1 MIFDA
6 LFFRQFRRNAL
17 LSFVTLTA
25 IALAVALLSAIELA
39 NAAAVGAF
47 DAAGARLNERVNVQ
61 IVGSG
66 APFSERTIGK
76 INALA
81 GVESVLPITDDVMV
95 LEDANGTEEV
105 VHVSGVDLL
114 ARLPGDAEWRIER
127 AGAFSP
133 AGSPPVPGALLGAAI
148 ISQRL
153 ATRFHLSIDRPLVAS
168 IGGRHVRLP
177 IAGIIADSRTRIDSS
192 TVFLDIAT
200 AQTLFGKIGKLDRID
215 LIVDPRLRA
224 ATIVRLAGL
233 VPPGTEAIE
242 AQDRA
247 ATMRSLRDAFSRDVR
262 GLAFIALLVAALLVT
277 NAGVIGVVQRRPEIG
292 TLRALGASRGQIFRT
307 FVAEGAI
314 FGACG
319 SLFGV
324 IAGASLA
331 GTAAR
336 LLGGVVSN
344 VNADPFVLLQAW
356 GTGVALAVIAAAIPA
371 IAAARTP
378 PALAMRSNGLER
390 ASVGWDRALA
400 LGGAILACVALALAL
415 SRSVFLGSIAAFV
428 LIAAVSVC
436 VPFGIA
442 LVSRAF
448 THASGRASAEARL
461 AAANLGSV
469 PGRIGIAV
477 GSLTIAIALSAS
489 VAIVIASFQST
500 MTAWANATLRSDFVL
515 RAAPGTQLP
524 AALLARL
531 HRLSSV
537 LEIDSKRSFDLPY
550 RGSVVRVDALDYRA
564 NADAIRVIVGGA
576 PVLLRQR
583 GEAIVSERFAARY
596 DTRVGSSLRLH
607 TPRGAVGVR
616 VGAIATN
623 YESPIG
629 VITLDF
635 TTDTRI
641 FGAHAPTAVAVRL
654 TPGADTVAVRTQL
667 ARAAGSDPM
676 QIEATGELRSNVV
689 KLFSGTFAVSAALG
703 VVAIVIA
710 ILGVSSTLYAL
721 VAERRVEIGLLR
733 VLGLRAQSVRRMVL
747 YEAALIGSFGA
758 ILGIALGLVLAL
770 VVLFA
775 IDRPL
780 LGWTVELHVPIAVL
794 ALVAAV
800 VIVAAL
806 AAGAYPANVA
816 ARILARDAVRAE

>member
-17 LSFVTLTA
+17 LSLVTLTA
-25 IALAVALLSAIELA
+25 IALAVAVLSAIELA

-95 LEDANGTEEV
+95 LEDATGTKEV
-105 VHVSGVDLL
+105 VHVCGVDLL
-114 ARLPGDAEWRIER
+114 ARLPGDAEWRLER

-133 AGSPPVPGALLGAAI
+133 AGSPPAPGALLGGAT

-168 IGGRHVRLP
+168 IGGRRVRLP
-177 IAGIIADSRTRIDSS
+177 IAGIIVDGRTRIDSS
-192 TVFLDIAT
+192 TVFVDIAT

-215 LIVDPRLRA
+215 LIVDPHLRA

-277 NAGVIGVVQRRPEIG
+277 NAGAIGVVQRRPEIG

-314 FGACG
+314 FGAFG

-336 LLGGVVSN
+336 LFGVVSN
-344 VNADPFVLLQAW
+344 VHADPFVLLQAW
-356 GTGVALAVIAAAIPA
+356 GTGVALAVIAAAVPA

-390 ASVGWDRALA
+390 ASAGWDRPLA
-400 LGGAILACVALALAL
+400 VGGVILACVALALAL
-415 SRSVFLGSIAAFV
+415 THSVFLGSIAAFA

-442 LVSRAF
+442 LLSRVF
-448 THASGRASAEARL
+448 TRASGRASAEARL

-500 MTAWANATLRSDFVL
+500 MTAWANATLRSDFVF

-531 HRLSSV
+531 HRLSGV

-576 PVLLRQR
+576 PVLLRRR

-607 TPRGAVGVR
+607 TPRGEVDVR
-616 VGAIATN
+616 VGAIATD

-629 VITLDF
+629 VITLDL
-635 TTDTRI
+635 TTDTRL
-641 FGAHAPTAVAVRL
+641 FGAHAPTSAAVRL
-654 TPGADTVAVRTQL
+654 APGADTVAVRTQL

-689 KLFSGTFAVSAALG
+689 KLFSGTFAVAAALG

-780 LGWTVELHVPIAVL
+780 LGWTVELHVPFAIL
-794 ALVAAV
+794 ALVASV

-806 AAGAYPANVA
+806 VAGAYPAHVA
-816 ARILARDAVRAE
+816 GRILIRDAVRAE

>member
-17 LSFVTLTA
+17 LSLVTLTA
-25 IALAVALLSAIELA
+25 IALAVAVLSAIELA

-95 LEDANGTEEV
+95 LEDATGTKEV
-105 VHVSGVDLL
+105 VHVCGVDLL
-114 ARLPGDAEWRIER
+114 ARLPGDAEWRLER

-133 AGSPPVPGALLGAAI
+133 AGSPPAPGALLGGAT

-168 IGGRHVRLP
+168 IGGRRVRLP
-177 IAGIIADSRTRIDSS
+177 IAGIIAVDRTRVDSS
-192 TVFLDIAT
+192 TVFVDIAT

-215 LIVDPRLRA
+215 LIVDPHLRA

-277 NAGVIGVVQRRPEIG
+277 NAGAIGVVQRRPEIG

-314 FGACG
+314 FGAFG

-336 LLGGVVSN
+336 LFGVVSN
-344 VNADPFVLLQAW
+344 VHADPFVLLQAW
-356 GTGVALAVIAAAIPA
+356 GTGVALAVIAAAVPA

-390 ASVGWDRALA
+390 ASASWDRPLA
-400 LGGAILACVALALAL
+400 VGGVILACVALALAL
-415 SRSVFLGSIAAFV
+415 THSVFLGSIAAFA

-442 LVSRAF
+442 LLSRAF
-448 THASGRASAEARL
+448 TRASGRASAEARL

-531 HRLSSV
+531 HRLSGV

-576 PVLLRQR
+576 PVLLRRR

-607 TPRGAVGVR
+607 TPRGEVDVR
-616 VGAIATN
+616 VGAIATD

-629 VITLDF
+629 VITLDL
-635 TTDTRI
+635 TTDTRL
-641 FGAHAPTAVAVRL
+641 FGAHAPTSAAVRL
-654 TPGADTVAVRTQL
+654 APGADTVAVRTQL

-689 KLFSGTFAVSAALG
+689 KLFSGTFAVAAALG

-780 LGWTVELHVPIAVL
+780 LGWTVELHVPFAVL
-794 ALVAAV
+794 ALVAGV

-806 AAGAYPANVA
+806 VAGAYPAHVA
-816 ARILARDAVRAE
+816 ARILIRDTVRAE

>member
-17 LSFVTLTA
+17 LSLVTLTA
-25 IALAVALLSAIELA
+25 IALAVAVLAAIELA

-95 LEDANGTEEV
+95 LEDATGTKEV
-105 VHVSGVDLL
+105 VHVCGVDLL
-114 ARLPGDAEWRIER
+114 ARLPGDAEWRLER

-133 AGSPPVPGALLGAAI
+133 AGSPPAPGALLGGAT

-168 IGGRHVRLP
+168 IGGRRVRLP
-177 IAGIIADSRTRIDSS
+177 IAGIIVDGRTRIDSS
-192 TVFLDIAT
+192 TVFVDIAT

-215 LIVDPRLRA
+215 LIVDPHLRA

-277 NAGVIGVVQRRPEIG
+277 NAGAIGVVQRRPEIG

-314 FGACG
+314 FGAFG

-336 LLGGVVSN
+336 LFGVVSN
-344 VNADPFVLLQAW
+344 VHADPFVLLQAW
-356 GTGVALAVIAAAIPA
+356 GTGVALAVIAAAVPA

-390 ASVGWDRALA
+390 ASASWDRPLA
-400 LGGAILACVALALAL
+400 VGGVILACVALALAL
-415 SRSVFLGSIAAFV
+415 THSVFLGSIAAFA

-442 LVSRAF
+442 LLSRAF
-448 THASGRASAEARL
+448 TRASGRASAEARL

-531 HRLSSV
+531 HRLSGV

-576 PVLLRQR
+576 PVLLRRR

-607 TPRGAVGVR
+607 TPRGEVDVR
-616 VGAIATN
+616 VGAIATD

-629 VITLDF
+629 VITLDL
-635 TTDTRI
+635 TTDTRL
-641 FGAHAPTAVAVRL
+641 FGAHAPTSAAVRL
-654 TPGADTVAVRTQL
+654 APGADTVAVRTQL

-689 KLFSGTFAVSAALG
+689 KLFSGTFAVAAALG

-780 LGWTVELHVPIAVL
+780 LGWTVELHVPFAIL
-794 ALVAAV
+794 ALVASV

-806 AAGAYPANVA
+806 VAGAYPAHVA
-816 ARILARDAVRAE
+816 ARILIRDAVRAE

>member
-17 LSFVTLTA
+17 LSLVTITA
-25 IALAVALLSAIELA
+25 IALAVAVLSAIELA
-39 NAAAVGAF
+39 NAAAIGAF

-76 INALA
+76 IAALA
-81 GVESVLPITDDVMV
+81 GVDVVLPITEDVMV
-95 LEDANGTEEV
+95 VENANGAKEL

-127 AGAFSP
+127 AGAFSS
-133 AGSPPVPGALLGAAI
+133 AGLPPVSGALFGGAV

-153 ATRFHLSIDRPLVAS
+153 ATRFHLSIARPLVAS
-168 IGGRHVRLP
+168 IGRRRVRLP
-177 IAGIIADSRTRIDSS
+177 IAGIIDEGRTLLDSS
-192 TVFLDIAT
+192 TVFVDIAT

-215 LIVDPRLRA
+215 LIVDPRLLA
-224 ATIVRLAGL
+224 ATIARLAKL
-233 VPPGTEAIE
+233 VPLGTEAIE

-247 ATMRSLRDAFSRDVR
+247 ATIRSLRVAFSRDVR

-277 NAGVIGVVQRRPEIG
+277 NAGAIGVVQRRPEIG

-314 FGACG
+314 FGAFG

-331 GTAAR
+331 GAAAR
-336 LLGGVVSN
+336 LLGVGTSAQ
-344 VNADPFVLLQAW
+344 ADPFVLLQAW
-356 GTGVALAVIAAAIPA
+356 CTGVALAVLAAAIPA

-378 PALAMRSNGLER
+378 PAVAMRSNGLER
-390 ASVGWDRALA
+390 AGVGWDRPLA
-400 LGGAILACVALALAL
+400 IGGAILASAALGLALTRSAL
-415 SRSVFLGSIAAFV
+415 LGSIAAFV
-428 LIAAVSVC
+428 LIVAVSVC
-436 VPFGIA
+436 VPFAIA
-442 LVSRAF
+442 LMSRAF
-448 THASGRASAEARL
+448 TRASEGASPEARL
-461 AAANLGSV
+461 AAANLRSV

-477 GSLTIAIALSAS
+477 GSLTIAIALGAS
-489 VAIVIASFQST
+489 VAIVITSFEST
-500 MTAWANATLRSDFVL
+500 MTAWANGTLQSDFVL
-515 RAAPGTQLP
+515 RAAPGISLP
-524 AALLARL
+524 PALLARAY
-531 HRLSSV
+531 RIADV

-564 NADAIRVIVGGA
+564 NAEAIRVLVGAA

-607 TPRGAVGVR
+607 TPGGDANVR
-616 VGAIATN
+616 VGAIAADYT
-623 YESPIG
+623 SPIG
-629 VITLDF
+629 VITLDSE
-635 TTDTRI
+635 TDRRL
-641 FGAHAPTAVAVRL
+641 FGAHAPTSAAVRL
-654 TPGADTVAVRTQL
+654 AAGADRLAVRTRL
-667 ARAAGSDPM
+667 ARAIGSNPI

-689 KLFSGTFAVSAALG
+689 KLFSGTFGVAAALA

-710 ILGVSSTLYAL
+710 VLGVSSTLYAL
-721 VAERRVEIGLLR
+721 VVERRGEIGLLR
-733 VLGLRAQSVRRMVL
+733 VLGLRAQSARRMVL

-770 VVLFA
+770 IVLFA

-780 LGWTVELHVPIAVL
+780 LGWTVELHVPLGLL
-794 ALVAAV
+794 ALVATI
-800 VIVAAL
+800 VIIAAL
-806 AAGAYPANVA
+806 AAGAYPARVA
-816 ARILARDAVRAE
+816 ARILVRDAVRSE

>member
-17 LSFVTLTA
+17 LSLVTLTA
-25 IALAVALLSAIELA
+25 IALAVAVLSAIELA

-95 LEDANGTEEV
+95 LEDATGTKEV

-114 ARLPGDAEWRIER
+114 ARLPGDAEWRLER

-133 AGSPPVPGALLGAAI
+133 AGSPPAPGALLGGAT

-168 IGGRHVRLP
+168 IGGRRVRLP
-177 IAGIIADSRTRIDSS
+177 IAGIIVDGRTRIDSS
-192 TVFLDIAT
+192 TVFVDIAT

-215 LIVDPRLRA
+215 LIVDPHLRA

-277 NAGVIGVVQRRPEIG
+277 NAGAIGVVQRRPEIG

-314 FGACG
+314 FGAFG

-336 LLGGVVSN
+336 LFGVVSN
-344 VNADPFVLLQAW
+344 VHADPFVLLQAW
-356 GTGVALAVIAAAIPA
+356 GTGVALAVIAAAVPA

-390 ASVGWDRALA
+390 ASAGWDRPLA
-400 LGGAILACVALALAL
+400 VGGVILACVALALAL
-415 SRSVFLGSIAAFV
+415 THSVFLGSIAAFA

-442 LVSRAF
+442 LLSRVF
-448 THASGRASAEARL
+448 TRASGRASAEARL

-531 HRLSSV
+531 HRLSGV

-576 PVLLRQR
+576 PVLLRRR

-607 TPRGAVGVR
+607 TPRGEVDVR
-616 VGAIATN
+616 VGAIATD

-629 VITLDF
+629 VITLDL
-635 TTDTRI
+635 TTDTRL
-641 FGAHAPTAVAVRL
+641 FGAHAPTSAAVRL
-654 TPGADTVAVRTQL
+654 APGADTVAVRTQL

-689 KLFSGTFAVSAALG
+689 KLFSGTFAVAAALG

-780 LGWTVELHVPIAVL
+780 LGWTVELHVPFAIL
-794 ALVAAV
+794 ALVASV

-806 AAGAYPANVA
+806 VAGAYPAHVA
-816 ARILARDAVRAE
+816 ARILIRDAVRAE

>member
-17 LSFVTLTA
+17 LSLVTLTA
-25 IALAVALLSAIELA
+25 IALAVAVLSAIELA

-95 LEDANGTEEV
+95 LEDATGTKEV
-105 VHVSGVDLL
+105 VHVCGVDLL
-114 ARLPGDAEWRIER
+114 ARLPGDAEWRLER

-133 AGSPPVPGALLGAAI
+133 AGSPPAPGALLGGAT

-168 IGGRHVRLP
+168 IGGRRVRLP
-177 IAGIIADSRTRIDSS
+177 IAGIIVDGRTRIDSS
-192 TVFLDIAT
+192 TVFVDIAT

-215 LIVDPRLRA
+215 LIVDPHLRA

-277 NAGVIGVVQRRPEIG
+277 NAGAIGVVQRRPEIG

-314 FGACG
+314 FGAFG

-336 LLGGVVSN
+336 LFGVVSN
-344 VNADPFVLLQAW
+344 VHADPFVLLQAW
-356 GTGVALAVIAAAIPA
+356 GTGVALAVIAAAVPA

-390 ASVGWDRALA
+390 ASAGWDRPLA
-400 LGGAILACVALALAL
+400 VGGVILACVALALAL
-415 SRSVFLGSIAAFV
+415 THSVFLGSIAAFA

-442 LVSRAF
+442 LLSRVF
-448 THASGRASAEARL
+448 TRASGRASAEARL

-531 HRLSSV
+531 HRLSGV

-576 PVLLRQR
+576 PVLLRRR

-607 TPRGAVGVR
+607 TPRGDVDVR
-616 VGAIATN
+616 VGAIATD

-629 VITLDF
+629 VISLDL
-635 TTDTRI
+635 TTDTRL
-641 FGAHAPTAVAVRL
+641 FGAHAPTSAAVRL
-654 TPGADTVAVRTQL
+654 APGADTVAVRTQL

-689 KLFSGTFAVSAALG
+689 RLFSGTFAVAAALG

-780 LGWTVELHVPIAVL
+780 LGWTVELHVPFAIL
-794 ALVAAV
+794 ALVAGV

-806 AAGAYPANVA
+806 VAGAYPAHVA
-816 ARILARDAVRAE
+816 ARILIRDAVRAE

>member
-17 LSFVTLTA
+17 LSLVTLTA
-25 IALAVALLSAIELA
+25 IALAVAVLAAIELA

-81 GVESVLPITDDVMV
+81 GVESVLPITDDVLV

-114 ARLPGDAEWRIER
+114 ARLPGDAEWRLER
-127 AGAFSP
+127 AGAFSS
-133 AGSPPVPGALLGAAI
+133 AGSPPAPGALLGGAT

-153 ATRFHLSIDRPLVAS
+153 ATRFHVSIDRPLVAS
-168 IGGRHVRLP
+168 IGGRRVRLP
-177 IAGIIADSRTRIDSS
+177 IAGIIAVDRTRVDSS
-192 TVFLDIAT
+192 TVFVDIAT

-262 GLAFIALLVAALLVT
+262 GLAFIALLVASLLVT
-277 NAGVIGVVQRRPEIG
+277 NAGAIGVVQRRPEIG

-314 FGACG
+314 FGAFG

-336 LLGGVVSN
+336 LFGVVSD
-344 VNADPFVLLQAW
+344 VHADPFVLLQAW
-356 GTGVALAVIAAAIPA
+356 GTGVALAVIAAAVPA

-390 ASVGWDRALA
+390 ASAGWDRPLA
-400 LGGAILACVALALAL
+400 VGGVILACVALTLAL
-415 SRSVFLGSIAAFV
+415 THSVFLGSIAAFA

-442 LVSRAF
+442 LLSRVF
-448 THASGRASAEARL
+448 TRASGRASAEARL

-500 MTAWANATLRSDFVL
+500 MTTWANATLRSDFVL

-531 HRLSSV
+531 HRLSGV

-576 PVLLRQR
+576 PVQLRPR

-607 TPRGAVGVR
+607 TPRGDVDVR
-616 VGAIATN
+616 VGAIATD

-629 VITLDF
+629 VITLDL
-635 TTDTRI
+635 TTDTRL
-641 FGAHAPTAVAVRL
+641 FGAHAPTSAAVRL
-654 TPGADTVAVRTQL
+654 APGADTVAVRTQL
-667 ARAAGSDPM
+667 VRAAGSDPM
-676 QIEATGELRSNVV
+676 QIEATGELRSNVA
-689 KLFSGTFAVSAALG
+689 KLFSGTFAVAGALG

-780 LGWTVELHVPIAVL
+780 LGWTVELHVPLSAL
-794 ALVAAV
+794 ALVAGV

-806 AAGAYPANVA
+806 VAGAYPAHVA
-816 ARILARDAVRAE
+816 ARILIRDSVRAE

>member
-17 LSFVTLTA
+17 LSLVTLTA
-25 IALAVALLSAIELA
+25 IALAVAVLSAIELA

-95 LEDANGTEEV
+95 LEDATGTKEV
-105 VHVSGVDLL
+105 VHVCGVDLL
-114 ARLPGDAEWRIER
+114 ARLPGDAEWRLER

-133 AGSPPVPGALLGAAI
+133 AGSPPAPGALLGGAT

-168 IGGRHVRLP
+168 IGGRRVRLP
-177 IAGIIADSRTRIDSS
+177 IAGIIVDGRTRIDSS
-192 TVFLDIAT
+192 TVFVDIAT

-215 LIVDPRLRA
+215 LIVDPHLRA

-277 NAGVIGVVQRRPEIG
+277 NAGAIGVVQRRPEIG

-314 FGACG
+314 FGAFG

-336 LLGGVVSN
+336 LFGVVSN
-344 VNADPFVLLQAW
+344 VHADPFVLLQAW
-356 GTGVALAVIAAAIPA
+356 GTGVALAVIAAAVPA

-390 ASVGWDRALA
+390 ASAGWDRPLA
-400 LGGAILACVALALAL
+400 VGGVILACVALALAL
-415 SRSVFLGSIAAFV
+415 THSVFLGSIAAFA

-442 LVSRAF
+442 LLSRVF
-448 THASGRASAEARL
+448 TRASGRASAEARL

-531 HRLSSV
+531 HRLSGV

-576 PVLLRQR
+576 PVLLRRR

-607 TPRGAVGVR
+607 TPRGDVDVR
-616 VGAIATN
+616 VGAIATD

-629 VITLDF
+629 VITLDL
-635 TTDTRI
+635 TTDTRL
-641 FGAHAPTAVAVRL
+641 FGAHAPTSAAVRL
-654 TPGADTVAVRTQL
+654 APGADTVAVRTQL

-689 KLFSGTFAVSAALG
+689 RLFSGTFAVAAALG

-780 LGWTVELHVPIAVL
+780 LGWTVELHVPFAIL
-794 ALVAAV
+794 ALVAGV

-806 AAGAYPANVA
+806 VAGAYPAHVA
-816 ARILARDAVRAE
+816 ARILIRDAVRAE

>member
-17 LSFVTLTA
+17 LSLVTLTA
-25 IALAVALLSAIELA
+25 IALAVAVLSAIELA

-95 LEDANGTEEV
+95 LEDATGTKEV
-105 VHVSGVDLL
+105 VHVCGVDLL
-114 ARLPGDAEWRIER
+114 ARLPGDAEWRLER

-133 AGSPPVPGALLGAAI
+133 AGSPPAPGALLGGAT

-168 IGGRHVRLP
+168 IGGRRVRLP
-177 IAGIIADSRTRIDSS
+177 IAGIIVDGRTRIDSS
-192 TVFLDIAT
+192 TVFVDIAT

-215 LIVDPRLRA
+215 LIVDPHLRA

-277 NAGVIGVVQRRPEIG
+277 NAGAIGVVQRRPEIG

-314 FGACG
+314 FGAFG

-336 LLGGVVSN
+336 LFGVVSD
-344 VNADPFVLLQAW
+344 VHADPFVLLQAW
-356 GTGVALAVIAAAIPA
+356 GTGVALAVIAAAVPA

-390 ASVGWDRALA
+390 ASAGWDRPLA
-400 LGGAILACVALALAL
+400 VGGVILACVALALAL
-415 SRSVFLGSIAAFV
+415 THSVFLGSIAAFA

-442 LVSRAF
+442 LLSRVF
-448 THASGRASAEARL
+448 TRASGRASAEARL

-531 HRLSSV
+531 HRLSGV

-576 PVLLRQR
+576 PVLLRRR

-607 TPRGAVGVR
+607 TPRGDVDVR
-616 VGAIATN
+616 VGAIATD

-629 VITLDF
+629 VISLDL
-635 TTDTRI
+635 TTDTRL
-641 FGAHAPTAVAVRL
+641 FGAHAPTSAAVRL
-654 TPGADTVAVRTQL
+654 APGADTVAVRTQL

-689 KLFSGTFAVSAALG
+689 RLFSGTFAVAAALG

-780 LGWTVELHVPIAVL
+780 LGWTVELHVPFAIL
-794 ALVAAV
+794 ALVASV

-806 AAGAYPANVA
+806 VAGAYPAHVA
-816 ARILARDAVRAE
+816 ARILIRDAVRAE

>member
-17 LSFVTLTA
+17 LSLVTLTA
-25 IALAVALLSAIELA
+25 IALAVAVLSAIELA

-95 LEDANGTEEV
+95 LEDATGTKEV
-105 VHVSGVDLL
+105 VHVCGVDLL
-114 ARLPGDAEWRIER
+114 ARLPGDAEWRLER

-133 AGSPPVPGALLGAAI
+133 AGSPPAPGALLGGAT

-168 IGGRHVRLP
+168 IGGRRVRLP
-177 IAGIIADSRTRIDSS
+177 IAGIIVDGRTRIDSS
-192 TVFLDIAT
+192 TVFVDIAT

-215 LIVDPRLRA
+215 LIVDPHLLA

-277 NAGVIGVVQRRPEIG
+277 NAGAIGVVQRRPEIG

-314 FGACG
+314 FGAFG

-336 LLGGVVSN
+336 LFGVVSN
-344 VNADPFVLLQAW
+344 VHADPFVLLQAW
-356 GTGVALAVIAAAIPA
+356 GTGVALAVIAAAVPA

-390 ASVGWDRALA
+390 ASAGWDRPLA
-400 LGGAILACVALALAL
+400 VGGVILACVALALAL
-415 SRSVFLGSIAAFV
+415 THSVFLGSIAAFA

-442 LVSRAF
+442 LLSRVF
-448 THASGRASAEARL
+448 TRASGRASAEARL

-531 HRLSSV
+531 HRLSGV

-576 PVLLRQR
+576 PVLLRRR

-607 TPRGAVGVR
+607 TPRGEVDVR
-616 VGAIATN
+616 VGAIATD

-629 VITLDF
+629 VITLDL
-635 TTDTRI
+635 TTDTRL
-641 FGAHAPTAVAVRL
+641 FGAHAPTSAAVRL
-654 TPGADTVAVRTQL
+654 APGADTVAVRTQL

-689 KLFSGTFAVSAALG
+689 KLFSGTFAVAAALG

-780 LGWTVELHVPIAVL
+780 LGWTVELHVPFAIL
-794 ALVAAV
+794 ALVASV

-806 AAGAYPANVA
+806 VEGAYPAHVA
-816 ARILARDAVRAE
+816 ARILIRDAVRAE

>member
-1 MIFDA
+1 
-6 LFFRQFRRNAL
+6 
-17 LSFVTLTA
+17 VTLTA
-25 IALAVALLSAIELA
+25 IALAVAVLAAIELA

-95 LEDANGTEEV
+95 LEDATGTKEV
-105 VHVSGVDLL
+105 VHVCGVDLL
-114 ARLPGDAEWRIER
+114 ARLPGDAEWRLER

-133 AGSPPVPGALLGAAI
+133 AGSPPAPGALLGGAT

-168 IGGRHVRLP
+168 IGGRRVRLP
-177 IAGIIADSRTRIDSS
+177 IAGIIVDGRTRIDSS
-192 TVFLDIAT
+192 TVFVDIAT

-215 LIVDPRLRA
+215 LIVDPHLRA

-277 NAGVIGVVQRRPEIG
+277 NAGAIGVVQRRPEIG

-314 FGACG
+314 FGAFG

-336 LLGGVVSN
+336 LFGVVSN
-344 VNADPFVLLQAW
+344 VHADPFVLLQAW
-356 GTGVALAVIAAAIPA
+356 GTGVALAVIAAAVPA

-390 ASVGWDRALA
+390 ASAGWDRPLA
-400 LGGAILACVALALAL
+400 VGGVILACVALALAL
-415 SRSVFLGSIAAFV
+415 THSVFLGSIAAFA

-442 LVSRAF
+442 LLSRVF
-448 THASGRASAEARL
+448 TRASGRASAEARL

-500 MTAWANATLRSDFVL
+500 MTAWANATLGSDFVL

-531 HRLSSV
+531 HRLSGV

-564 NADAIRVIVGGA
+564 NAGAIRVIVGGA
-576 PVLLRQR
+576 PVLLRRR

-607 TPRGAVGVR
+607 TPRGDVDVR
-616 VGAIATN
+616 VGAIATD

-629 VITLDF
+629 VITLDL
-635 TTDTRI
+635 TTDTRL
-641 FGAHAPTAVAVRL
+641 FGAHAPTSAAVRL
-654 TPGADTVAVRTQL
+654 APGADTVAVRTQL

-689 KLFSGTFAVSAALG
+689 RLFSGTFAVAAALG

-780 LGWTVELHVPIAVL
+780 LGWTVELHVPFAIL
-794 ALVAAV
+794 ALVAGV

-806 AAGAYPANVA
+806 VAGAYPAHVA
-816 ARILARDAVRAE
+816 ARILIRDAVRAE

>member
-17 LSFVTLTA
+17 LSLVTLTA
-25 IALAVALLSAIELA
+25 IALAVAVLSAIELA

-95 LEDANGTEEV
+95 LEDATGTKEV
-105 VHVSGVDLL
+105 VHVCGVDLL
-114 ARLPGDAEWRIER
+114 ARLPGDAEWRLER

-133 AGSPPVPGALLGAAI
+133 AGSPPAPGALLGGAT

-168 IGGRHVRLP
+168 IGGRRVRLP
-177 IAGIIADSRTRIDSS
+177 IAGIIVDGRTRIDSS
-192 TVFLDIAT
+192 TVFVDIAT

-215 LIVDPRLRA
+215 LIVDPHLRA

-277 NAGVIGVVQRRPEIG
+277 NAGAIGVVQRRPEIG

-314 FGACG
+314 FGAFG

-336 LLGGVVSN
+336 LFGVVSN
-344 VNADPFVLLQAW
+344 VHADPFVLLQAW
-356 GTGVALAVIAAAIPA
+356 GTGVALAVIAAAVPA

-390 ASVGWDRALA
+390 ASAGWDRPLA
-400 LGGAILACVALALAL
+400 VGGVILACVALALAL
-415 SRSVFLGSIAAFV
+415 THSVFLGSIAAFA

-442 LVSRAF
+442 LLSRVF
-448 THASGRASAEARL
+448 TRASGRASAEARL

-531 HRLSSV
+531 HRLSGV

-576 PVLLRQR
+576 PVLLRRR

-607 TPRGAVGVR
+607 TPRGEVDVR
-616 VGAIATN
+616 VGAIATD

-629 VITLDF
+629 VITLDL
-635 TTDTRI
+635 TTDTRL
-641 FGAHAPTAVAVRL
+641 FGAHAPTSAAVRL
-654 TPGADTVAVRTQL
+654 APGADTVAVRTQL

-689 KLFSGTFAVSAALG
+689 KLFSGTFAVAAALG

-780 LGWTVELHVPIAVL
+780 LGWTVELHVPFAIL
-794 ALVAAV
+794 ALVASV

-806 AAGAYPANVA
+806 VAGAYPAHVA
-816 ARILARDAVRAE
+816 ARILIRDAVRAE

>member
-17 LSFVTLTA
+17 LSLVTLTA
-25 IALAVALLSAIELA
+25 IALAVAVLSAIELA

-95 LEDANGTEEV
+95 LEDATGTKEV
-105 VHVSGVDLL
+105 VHVCGVDLL
-114 ARLPGDAEWRIER
+114 ARLPGDAEWRLER

-133 AGSPPVPGALLGAAI
+133 AGSPPAPGALLGGAT

-153 ATRFHLSIDRPLVAS
+153 ATRFHVSIDRPLVAS
-168 IGGRHVRLP
+168 IGGRRVRLP
-177 IAGIIADSRTRIDSS
+177 IAGIIVDGRTRIDSS
-192 TVFLDIAT
+192 TVFVDIAT

-215 LIVDPRLRA
+215 LIVDPHLRA

-262 GLAFIALLVAALLVT
+262 GLAFIALLVASLLVT
-277 NAGVIGVVQRRPEIG
+277 NAGAIGVVQRRPEIG

-314 FGACG
+314 FGAFG

-336 LLGGVVSN
+336 LFGVVSD
-344 VNADPFVLLQAW
+344 VHADPFVLLQAW
-356 GTGVALAVIAAAIPA
+356 GTGVALAVIAAAVPA

-390 ASVGWDRALA
+390 ASAGWDRPLA
-400 LGGAILACVALALAL
+400 VGGVILACVALALAL
-415 SRSVFLGSIAAFV
+415 THSVFLGSIAAFA

-442 LVSRAF
+442 LLSRVF
-448 THASGRASAEARL
+448 TRASGRASAEARL

-531 HRLSSV
+531 HRLSGV

-576 PVLLRQR
+576 PVLLRRR

-607 TPRGAVGVR
+607 TPRGEVDVR
-616 VGAIATN
+616 VGAIATD

-629 VITLDF
+629 VITLDL
-635 TTDTRI
+635 TTDTRL
-641 FGAHAPTAVAVRL
+641 FGAHAPTSAAVRL
-654 TPGADTVAVRTQL
+654 APGADTVAVRTQL

-689 KLFSGTFAVSAALG
+689 KLFSGTFAVAAALG

-780 LGWTVELHVPIAVL
+780 LGWTVELHVPFAIL
-794 ALVAAV
+794 ALVASV

-806 AAGAYPANVA
+806 VAGAYPAHVA
-816 ARILARDAVRAE
+816 ARILIRDAVRAE

>member
-17 LSFVTLTA
+17 LSLVTLTA
-25 IALAVALLSAIELA
+25 IALAVAVLSAIELA

-95 LEDANGTEEV
+95 LEDATGTKEV
-105 VHVSGVDLL
+105 VHVCGVDLL
-114 ARLPGDAEWRIER
+114 ARLPGDAEWRLER

-133 AGSPPVPGALLGAAI
+133 AGSPPAPGALLGGAT

-168 IGGRHVRLP
+168 IGGRRVRLP
-177 IAGIIADSRTRIDSS
+177 IAGIIVDGRTRIDSS
-192 TVFLDIAT
+192 TVFVDIAT

-215 LIVDPRLRA
+215 LIVDPHLRA

-277 NAGVIGVVQRRPEIG
+277 NAGAIGVVQRRPEIG

-314 FGACG
+314 FGAFG

-336 LLGGVVSN
+336 LFGVVSN
-344 VNADPFVLLQAW
+344 VHADPFVLLQAW
-356 GTGVALAVIAAAIPA
+356 GTGVALAVIAAAVPA

-390 ASVGWDRALA
+390 ASAGWDRPLA
-400 LGGAILACVALALAL
+400 VGGVILACVALALAL
-415 SRSVFLGSIAAFV
+415 THSVFLGSIAAFA

-442 LVSRAF
+442 LLSRVF
-448 THASGRASAEARL
+448 TRASGRASAEARL

-531 HRLSSV
+531 HRLSGV

-576 PVLLRQR
+576 PVLLRRR

-607 TPRGAVGVR
+607 TPRGEVDVR
-616 VGAIATN
+616 VGAIATD

-629 VITLDF
+629 VITLDL
-635 TTDTRI
+635 TTDTRL
-641 FGAHAPTAVAVRL
+641 FGAHAPTSAAVRL
-654 TPGADTVAVRTQL
+654 APGADTVAVRTQL

-689 KLFSGTFAVSAALG
+689 KLFSGTFAVAAALG

-780 LGWTVELHVPIAVL
+780 LGWTVELHVPFAIL
-794 ALVAAV
+794 ALVAGV

-806 AAGAYPANVA
+806 VAGAYPAHVA
-816 ARILARDAVRAE
+816 GRILIRDAVRAE

>member
-17 LSFVTLTA
+17 LSLVTLTA
-25 IALAVALLSAIELA
+25 IALAVAVLAAIELA

-95 LEDANGTEEV
+95 LEDATGTKEV
-105 VHVSGVDLL
+105 VHVCGVDLL
-114 ARLPGDAEWRIER
+114 ARLPGDAEWRLER

-133 AGSPPVPGALLGAAI
+133 AGSPPAPGALLGGAT

-153 ATRFHLSIDRPLVAS
+153 ATRFHVSIDRPLVAS
-168 IGGRHVRLP
+168 IGGRRVRLP
-177 IAGIIADSRTRIDSS
+177 IAGIIVDGRTRIDSS
-192 TVFLDIAT
+192 TVFVDIAT

-215 LIVDPRLRA
+215 LIVDPHLRA

-277 NAGVIGVVQRRPEIG
+277 NAGAIGVVQRRPEIG

-314 FGACG
+314 FGAFG

-336 LLGGVVSN
+336 LFGVVSN
-344 VNADPFVLLQAW
+344 VHADPFVLLQAW
-356 GTGVALAVIAAAIPA
+356 GTGVALAVIAAAVPA

-390 ASVGWDRALA
+390 ARAGWDRPLA
-400 LGGAILACVALALAL
+400 VGGVILACVALALAL
-415 SRSVFLGSIAAFV
+415 THSVFLGSIAAFA

-442 LVSRAF
+442 LLSRVF
-448 THASGRASAEARL
+448 TRASGRASAEARL

-531 HRLSSV
+531 HRLSGV

-576 PVLLRQR
+576 PVLLRRR

-607 TPRGAVGVR
+607 TPRGEVDVR
-616 VGAIATN
+616 VGAIATD

-629 VITLDF
+629 VITLDL
-635 TTDTRI
+635 TTDTRL
-641 FGAHAPTAVAVRL
+641 FGAHAPTSAAVRL
-654 TPGADTVAVRTQL
+654 APGADTVAVRTQL

-689 KLFSGTFAVSAALG
+689 KLFSGTFAVAAALG

-780 LGWTVELHVPIAVL
+780 LGWTVELHVPFAIL
-794 ALVAAV
+794 ALVASV

-806 AAGAYPANVA
+806 VAGAYPAHVA
-816 ARILARDAVRAE
+816 ARILIRDAVRAE

>member
-17 LSFVTLTA
+17 LSLVTLTA
-25 IALAVALLSAIELA
+25 IALAVAVLSAIELA

-95 LEDANGTEEV
+95 LEDATGTKEV
-105 VHVSGVDLL
+105 VHVCGVDLL
-114 ARLPGDAEWRIER
+114 ARLPGDAEWRLER

-133 AGSPPVPGALLGAAI
+133 AGSPPAPGALLGGAT

-168 IGGRHVRLP
+168 IGGRRVRLP
-177 IAGIIADSRTRIDSS
+177 IAGIIVDGRTRIDSS
-192 TVFLDIAT
+192 TVFVDIAT

-215 LIVDPRLRA
+215 LIVDPHLRA

-277 NAGVIGVVQRRPEIG
+277 NAGAIGVVQRRPEIG

-314 FGACG
+314 FGAFG

-336 LLGGVVSN
+336 LFGVVSN
-344 VNADPFVLLQAW
+344 VHADPFVLLQAW
-356 GTGVALAVIAAAIPA
+356 GTGVALAVIAAAVPA

-390 ASVGWDRALA
+390 ASAGWDRPLA
-400 LGGAILACVALALAL
+400 VGGVILACVALALAL
-415 SRSVFLGSIAAFV
+415 THSVFLGSIAAFA

-442 LVSRAF
+442 LLSRVF
-448 THASGRASAEARL
+448 TRASGRASAEARL

-531 HRLSSV
+531 HRLSGV

-576 PVLLRQR
+576 PVLLRRR

-607 TPRGAVGVR
+607 TPRGEVDVR
-616 VGAIATN
+616 VGAIATD

-629 VITLDF
+629 VITLDL
-635 TTDTRI
+635 TTDTRL
-641 FGAHAPTAVAVRL
+641 FGAHAPTSAAVRL
-654 TPGADTVAVRTQL
+654 APGADTVAVRTQL

-689 KLFSGTFAVSAALG
+689 KLFSGTFAVAAALG

-780 LGWTVELHVPIAVL
+780 FGWTVELHVPFAIL
-794 ALVAAV
+794 ALVASV

-806 AAGAYPANVA
+806 VAGAYPAHVA
-816 ARILARDAVRAE
+816 ARILIRDAVRAE

>member
-17 LSFVTLTA
+17 LSLVTLTA
-25 IALAVALLSAIELA
+25 IALAVAVLSAIELA

-95 LEDANGTEEV
+95 LEDATGTKEV
-105 VHVSGVDLL
+105 VHVCGVDLL
-114 ARLPGDAEWRIER
+114 ARLPGDAEWRLER

-133 AGSPPVPGALLGAAI
+133 AGSPPAPGALLGGAT

-168 IGGRHVRLP
+168 IGGRRVRLP
-177 IAGIIADSRTRIDSS
+177 IAGIIVDGRTRIDSS
-192 TVFLDIAT
+192 TVFVDIAT

-215 LIVDPRLRA
+215 LIVDPHLRA

-277 NAGVIGVVQRRPEIG
+277 NAGAIGVVQRRPEIG

-314 FGACG
+314 FGAFG

-336 LLGGVVSN
+336 LFGVVSN
-344 VNADPFVLLQAW
+344 VHADPFVLLQAW
-356 GTGVALAVIAAAIPA
+356 GTGVALAVIAAAVPA

-390 ASVGWDRALA
+390 ASAGWDRPLA
-400 LGGAILACVALALAL
+400 VGGVILACVALALAL
-415 SRSVFLGSIAAFV
+415 THSVFLGSIAAFA

-442 LVSRAF
+442 LLSRVF
-448 THASGRASAEARL
+448 TRASGRASAEARL

-500 MTAWANATLRSDFVL
+500 MTAWANATLGSDFVL

-531 HRLSSV
+531 HRLSGV

-564 NADAIRVIVGGA
+564 NAGAIRVIVGGA
-576 PVLLRQR
+576 PVLLRRR

-607 TPRGAVGVR
+607 TPRGDVDVR
-616 VGAIATN
+616 VGAIATD

-629 VITLDF
+629 VITLDL
-635 TTDTRI
+635 TTDTRL
-641 FGAHAPTAVAVRL
+641 FGAHAPTSAAVRL
-654 TPGADTVAVRTQL
+654 APGADTVAVRTQL

-689 KLFSGTFAVSAALG
+689 RLFSGTFAVAAALG

-780 LGWTVELHVPIAVL
+780 LGWTVELHVPFAIL
-794 ALVAAV
+794 ALVAGV

-806 AAGAYPANVA
+806 VAGAYPAHVA
-816 ARILARDAVRAE
+816 ARILIRDAVRAE

>member
-17 LSFVTLTA
+17 LSLVTLTA
-25 IALAVALLSAIELA
+25 IALAVAVLSAIELA

-95 LEDANGTEEV
+95 LEDATGTKEV
-105 VHVSGVDLL
+105 VHVCGVDLL
-114 ARLPGDAEWRIER
+114 ARLPGDAEWRLER

-133 AGSPPVPGALLGAAI
+133 AGSPPAPGALLGGAT

-168 IGGRHVRLP
+168 IGGRRVRLP
-177 IAGIIADSRTRIDSS
+177 IAGIIVDGRTRIDSS
-192 TVFLDIAT
+192 TVFVDIAT

-215 LIVDPRLRA
+215 LIVDPHLRA

-277 NAGVIGVVQRRPEIG
+277 NAGAIGVVQRRPEIG

-314 FGACG
+314 FGAFG

-336 LLGGVVSN
+336 LFGVVSN
-344 VNADPFVLLQAW
+344 VHADPFVLLQAW
-356 GTGVALAVIAAAIPA
+356 GTGVALAVIAAAVPA

-390 ASVGWDRALA
+390 ASAGWDRPLA
-400 LGGAILACVALALAL
+400 VGGVILACVALALAL
-415 SRSVFLGSIAAFV
+415 THSVFLGSIAAFA

-442 LVSRAF
+442 LLSRVF
-448 THASGRASAEARL
+448 TRASGRASAEARL

-531 HRLSSV
+531 HRLSGV

-576 PVLLRQR
+576 PVLLRRR

-607 TPRGAVGVR
+607 TPRGEVDVR
-616 VGAIATN
+616 VGAIATD

-629 VITLDF
+629 VITLDL
-635 TTDTRI
+635 TTDTRL
-641 FGAHAPTAVAVRL
+641 FGAHAPTSAAVRL
-654 TPGADTVAVRTQL
+654 APGADTVAVRTQL

-676 QIEATGELRSNVV
+676 QIEATGEHRSNVV
-689 KLFSGTFAVSAALG
+689 KLFSGTFAVAAALG

-780 LGWTVELHVPIAVL
+780 LGWTVELHVPFAIL
-794 ALVAAV
+794 ALVASV

-806 AAGAYPANVA
+806 VAGAYPAHVA
-816 ARILARDAVRAE
+816 ARILIRDAVRAE

>member
-17 LSFVTLTA
+17 LSLVTLTA
-25 IALAVALLSAIELA
+25 IALAVAVLAAIELA

-95 LEDANGTEEV
+95 LEDATGTKEV
-105 VHVSGVDLL
+105 VHVCGVDLL
-114 ARLPGDAEWRIER
+114 ARLPGDAEWRLER
-127 AGAFSP
+127 AGAFSS
-133 AGSPPVPGALLGAAI
+133 AGSPPAPGALLGGAT

-153 ATRFHLSIDRPLVAS
+153 ATRFHVSIDRPLVAS
-168 IGGRHVRLP
+168 IGGRRVRLP
-177 IAGIIADSRTRIDSS
+177 IAGIIAVDRTRVDSS
-192 TVFLDIAT
+192 TVFVDIAT

-277 NAGVIGVVQRRPEIG
+277 NAGAIGVVQRRPEIG

-314 FGACG
+314 FGAFG

-336 LLGGVVSN
+336 LFGVVSD
-344 VNADPFVLLQAW
+344 VHADPFVLLQAW
-356 GTGVALAVIAAAIPA
+356 GTGVALAVIAAAVPA

-390 ASVGWDRALA
+390 ASAGWDRPLA
-400 LGGAILACVALALAL
+400 VGGVILACVALALAL
-415 SRSVFLGSIAAFV
+415 THSVFLGSIAAFA

-442 LVSRAF
+442 LLSRVV
-448 THASGRASAEARL
+448 TRASGRASAEARL

-500 MTAWANATLRSDFVL
+500 MTTWANATLRSDFVL

-607 TPRGAVGVR
+607 TPRGDVDVR

-641 FGAHAPTAVAVRL
+641 FGAHAPTS
-654 TPGADTVAVRTQL
+654 VAVRTQL

>member
-17 LSFVTLTA
+17 LSLVTLTA
-25 IALAVALLSAIELA
+25 IALAVAVLSAIELA

-95 LEDANGTEEV
+95 LEDATGTKEV
-105 VHVSGVDLL
+105 VHVCGVDLL
-114 ARLPGDAEWRIER
+114 ARLPGDAEWRLER

-133 AGSPPVPGALLGAAI
+133 AGSPPAPGALLGGAT

-168 IGGRHVRLP
+168 IGGRRVRLP
-177 IAGIIADSRTRIDSS
+177 IAGIIVDGRTRIDSS
-192 TVFLDIAT
+192 TVFVDIAT

-215 LIVDPRLRA
+215 LIVDPHLRA

-277 NAGVIGVVQRRPEIG
+277 NAGAIGVVQRRPEIG

-314 FGACG
+314 FGAFG

-336 LLGGVVSN
+336 LFGVVSD
-344 VNADPFVLLQAW
+344 VHADPFVLLQAW
-356 GTGVALAVIAAAIPA
+356 GTGVALAVIAAAVPA

-390 ASVGWDRALA
+390 ASAGWDRPLA
-400 LGGAILACVALALAL
+400 VGGVILACVALALAL
-415 SRSVFLGSIAAFV
+415 THSVFLGSIAAFA

-442 LVSRAF
+442 LLSRVF
-448 THASGRASAEARL
+448 TRASGRASAEARL

-531 HRLSSV
+531 HRLSGV

-576 PVLLRQR
+576 PVLLRRR

-607 TPRGAVGVR
+607 TPRGDVDVR
-616 VGAIATN
+616 VGAIATD

-629 VITLDF
+629 VISLDL
-635 TTDTRI
+635 TTDTRL
-641 FGAHAPTAVAVRL
+641 FGAHAPTSAAVRL
-654 TPGADTVAVRTQL
+654 APGADTVAVRTQL

-689 KLFSGTFAVSAALG
+689 RLFSGTFAVAAALG

-780 LGWTVELHVPIAVL
+780 LGWTVELHVPFAIL
-794 ALVAAV
+794 ALVAGV

-806 AAGAYPANVA
+806 VAGAYPAHVA
-816 ARILARDAVRAE
+816 ARILIRDAVRAE

>member
-17 LSFVTLTA
+17 LSLVTLTA
-25 IALAVALLSAIELA
+25 IALAVAVLSAIELA

-76 INALA
+76 INGLA

-95 LEDANGTEEV
+95 LEDATGTKEV
-105 VHVSGVDLL
+105 VHVCGVDLL
-114 ARLPGDAEWRIER
+114 ARLPGDAEWRLER

-133 AGSPPVPGALLGAAI
+133 AGSPPAPGALLGGAT

-168 IGGRHVRLP
+168 IGGRRVRLP
-177 IAGIIADSRTRIDSS
+177 IAGIIVDGRTRIDSS
-192 TVFLDIAT
+192 TVFVDIAT

-215 LIVDPRLRA
+215 LIVDPHLRA

-277 NAGVIGVVQRRPEIG
+277 NAGAIGVVQRRPEIG

-314 FGACG
+314 FGAFG

-336 LLGGVVSN
+336 LFGVVSN
-344 VNADPFVLLQAW
+344 VHADPFVLLQAW
-356 GTGVALAVIAAAIPA
+356 GTGVALAVIAAAVPA

-390 ASVGWDRALA
+390 ASAGWDRPLA
-400 LGGAILACVALALAL
+400 VGGVILACVALALAL
-415 SRSVFLGSIAAFV
+415 THSVFLGSIAAFA

-442 LVSRAF
+442 LLSRVF
-448 THASGRASAEARL
+448 TRASGRASAEARL

-531 HRLSSV
+531 HRLSGV

-576 PVLLRQR
+576 PVLLRRR

-607 TPRGAVGVR
+607 TPRGEVDVR
-616 VGAIATN
+616 VGAIATD

-629 VITLDF
+629 VITLDL
-635 TTDTRI
+635 TTDTRL
-641 FGAHAPTAVAVRL
+641 FGAHAPTSAAVRL
-654 TPGADTVAVRTQL
+654 APGADTVAVRTQL

-689 KLFSGTFAVSAALG
+689 KLFSGTFAVAAALG

-780 LGWTVELHVPIAVL
+780 LGWTVELHVPFAIL
-794 ALVAAV
+794 ALVASV

-806 AAGAYPANVA
+806 VAGAYPAHVA
-816 ARILARDAVRAE
+816 ARILIRDAVRAE

>member
-17 LSFVTLTA
+17 LSLVTLTA
-25 IALAVALLSAIELA
+25 IALAVAVLAAIELA

-81 GVESVLPITDDVMV
+81 GVESVLPITDDVLV

-114 ARLPGDAEWRIER
+114 ARLPGDAEWRLER
-127 AGAFSP
+127 AGAFSS
-133 AGSPPVPGALLGAAI
+133 AGSPPAPGALLGGAT

-153 ATRFHLSIDRPLVAS
+153 ATRFHVSIDRPLVAS
-168 IGGRHVRLP
+168 IGGRRVRLP
-177 IAGIIADSRTRIDSS
+177 IAGIIAVDRTRVDSS
-192 TVFLDIAT
+192 TVFVDIAT

-262 GLAFIALLVAALLVT
+262 GLAFIALLVASLLVT
-277 NAGVIGVVQRRPEIG
+277 NAGAIGVVQRRPEIG

-314 FGACG
+314 FGAFG

-336 LLGGVVSN
+336 LFGVVSD
-344 VNADPFVLLQAW
+344 VHADPFVLLQAW
-356 GTGVALAVIAAAIPA
+356 GTGVALAVIAAAVPA

-390 ASVGWDRALA
+390 ASAGWDRPLA
-400 LGGAILACVALALAL
+400 VGGVILACVALTLAL
-415 SRSVFLGSIAAFV
+415 THSVFLGSIAAFA

-442 LVSRAF
+442 LLSRVF
-448 THASGRASAEARL
+448 TRASGRASAEARL

-500 MTAWANATLRSDFVL
+500 MTTWANATLRSDFVL

-531 HRLSSV
+531 HRLSGV

-576 PVLLRQR
+576 PVQLRQR

-607 TPRGAVGVR
+607 TPRGDVDVR
-616 VGAIATN
+616 VGAIATD

-629 VITLDF
+629 VITLDL
-635 TTDTRI
+635 TTDTRL
-641 FGAHAPTAVAVRL
+641 FGAHAPTSAAVRL
-654 TPGADTVAVRTQL
+654 APGADTVAVRTQL
-667 ARAAGSDPM
+667 VRAAGSDPM
-676 QIEATGELRSNVV
+676 QIEATGELRSNVA
-689 KLFSGTFAVSAALG
+689 KLFSGTFAVAGALG

-780 LGWTVELHVPIAVL
+780 LGWTVELHVPLSAL
-794 ALVAAV
+794 ALVAGV

-806 AAGAYPANVA
+806 VAGAYPAHVA
-816 ARILARDAVRAE
+816 ARILIRDSVRAE